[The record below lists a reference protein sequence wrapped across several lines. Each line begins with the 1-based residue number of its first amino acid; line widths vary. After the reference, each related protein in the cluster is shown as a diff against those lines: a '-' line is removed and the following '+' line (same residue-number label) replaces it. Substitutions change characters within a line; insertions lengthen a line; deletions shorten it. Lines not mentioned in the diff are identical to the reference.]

1 MTLEI
6 YGLNGSAPCRILYM
20 TCEALGLEFKD
31 ISVNLFKQENKTPEY
46 LKVNV
51 KKVVCKVFKCS

>member
-6 YGLNGSAPCRILYM
+6 HGLNGSAPCRILYM

-51 KKVVCKVFKCS
+51 FRKC

>member
-6 YGLNGSAPCRILYM
+6 HGLNGSAPCRILYM

-31 ISVNLFKQENKTPEY
+31 ISVNLFKQENKTTEY

-51 KKVVCKVFKCS
+51 LYLENVKVCNY